1 MNKLKDILIKY
12 QRQVVQI
19 TTILGILLMIALVV
33 FVISSDFFSNPDRV
47 QAWLASFGSIAPLL
61 FLALT
66 FIQVV
71 IPVLPGNVSTVVGV
85 MLFGLGLGTFLNIL
99 GIFLGS
105 ITNFLLVRKFGR
117 GFASY
122 FVKDETYN
130 KYIGWVNK
138 GKRFE
143 GFFIIS
149 MIAPGFPDDFICMVA
164 GLTKLP
170 LKKFIIY
177 WLLCKP
183 ITLFIYTLFP
193 VYGISIIVQ
202 FFN

>member
-1 MNKLKDILIKY
+1 MNQLKDTLIKH
-12 QRQVVQI
+12 QRSIVHI
-19 TTILGILLMIALVV
+19 TTILGILLMIAIAIFML
-33 FVISSDFFSNPDRV
+33 SSDFFSNPDRV

-71 IPVLPGNVSTVVGV
+71 IPVLPGNVTTVVGV
-85 MLFGLGLGTFLNIL
+85 LLFGLGLGTFMNIL

-149 MIAPGFPDDFICMVA
+149 MIAPGFPDDFICMIA

-170 LKKFIIY
+170 VKKFIIY

-183 ITLFIYTLFP
+183 ITLFIYTLFA
-193 VYGISIIVQ
+193 VYGINIIVQ

>member
-1 MNKLKDILIKY
+1 MNKLKDALIRH
-12 QRQVVQI
+12 QRLIVQ
-19 TTILGILLMIALVV
+19 TTTVIGVILMIALAL
-33 FVISSDFFSNPDRV
+33 FVINSGFFSNPDRV
-47 QAWLASFGSIAPLL
+47 QAWVASFGSIAPLL

-66 FIQVV
+66 YIQVV

-105 ITNFLLVRKFGR
+105 ITNFLLARKFGR

-122 FVKDETYN
+122 FVKEETYN

-138 GKRFE
+138 GNRFE

-149 MIAPGFPDDFICMVA
+149 LIAPGFPDDFICMVA
-164 GLTKLP
+164 GLTKLS

-193 VYGISIIVQ
+193 VYGISVIVQ